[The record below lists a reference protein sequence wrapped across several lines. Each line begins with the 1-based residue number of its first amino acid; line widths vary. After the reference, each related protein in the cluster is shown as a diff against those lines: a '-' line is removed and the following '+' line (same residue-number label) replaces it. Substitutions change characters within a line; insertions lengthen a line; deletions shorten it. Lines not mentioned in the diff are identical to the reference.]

1 MRDAVG
7 TAYAIGALVLSALG
21 SVLTK
26 VASKRFSKE
35 IISFYIGI
43 SVLIL
48 GNLMVA
54 FFDGSAPKFPTDF
67 RPWIIGTFVA
77 LLGVVQQLFLIG
89 MYDYLICTKYLC
101 IKIPNSSFPT
111 HGYRS

>member
-1 MRDAVG
+1 MG

-67 RPWIIGTFVA
+67 RPWMIGTFVA
-77 LLGVVQQLFLIG
+77 LLGVIQQLFLIG
-89 MYDYLICTKYLC
+89 NLCKIFMYRKTYLA
-101 IKIPNSSFPT
+101 PNENCNFFF
-111 HGYRS
+111 